1 MNSTT
6 ATYFP
11 SGISVIFNDPFLSVS
26 PPVTSSLCSSST
38 KDTEA
43 YSSGEAEAES
53 TIVPCTTPMAG
64 IFGLLE

>member
-6 ATYFP
+6 ATYLP
-11 SGISVIFNDPFLSVS
+11 RGISVILRYPFLSVS

-43 YSSGEAEAES
+43 YSRGEDDNES
-53 TIVPCTTPMAG
+53 RTVPWITPIDG
-64 IFGLLE
+64 ILGLLE